1 MVVLSI
7 MMKRLFFYIIL
18 AVSVAFASCEDN
30 DSFGVSPSNIFT
42 FSEDTINMDTVF
54 STVPT
59 PTYSFW
65 LYNNSGDG
73 IRINQARLQRGNQT
87 GFRVNVD
94 GFYLDNSMG
103 SLVNN
108 IEVRDGDSIRVFV
121 ELTSATNG
129 QDVPVLLED
138 DLLFLL
144 ESGVEQKVNL
154 RAFSWD
160 AQLMD
165 SLVVKSDMIIESSKP
180 IVIRKGIVVD
190 SQATLT
196 VNHPTTLYFGADAG
210 IDVFGRLLVNQNT
223 EGEVVMRGDRTDRMF
238 PYLPYD
244 RVSGQWKGI
253 RIHSSSFENEIRN
266 ADIHSGYYGII
277 CDSVGYDQNRMR
289 LSLEN
294 VTIHN
299 CKGPGVQA
307 FNSNI
312 SIVNCQISNTLGD
325 CLSVYG
331 GNAFMVYTTLAQF
344 YPFSAD
350 RGVALRFAN
359 YDGEYNYPLHLFECY
374 NSLVTGYADDVIMGE
389 TNDSTVTFNY
399 HFQNSLLRTPVVEDS
414 VRFVNVIWETAE
426 DSVQGKMHFINI
438 DEDNLVYDFHLDSLS
453 TARNKAISATSFP
466 FDRDGV
472 MRKEDTP
479 DVGCYEYVEKES
491 GIN

>member
-7 MMKRLFFYIIL
+7 KMKRLFFYTIL
-18 AVSVAFASCEDN
+18 AVSLVFASCDDN

-65 LYNNSGDG
+65 VYNNSGDG
-73 IRINQARLQRGNQT
+73 IRISQARLQRGNQT

-108 IEVRDGDSIRVFV
+108 IEVRKNDSIRVFV
-121 ELTSATNG
+121 ELTSAMQG
-129 QDVPVLLED
+129 HDAPVLVED
-138 DLLFLL
+138 NLLFFL

-165 SLVVKSDMIIESSKP
+165 SLVVKNDMVIESSKP
-180 IVIRKGIVVD
+180 VVIRRGIVVD
-190 SQATLT
+190 SLATLT
-196 VNHPTTLYFGADAG
+196 VNHPTTLYFGSDAG
-210 IDVFGRLLVNQNT
+210 IDVYGRLLINQNS

-253 RIHSSSFENEIRN
+253 RIHSSSYNNVIRN
-266 ADIHSGYYGII
+266 ADIHSGSYGII

-312 SIVNCQISNTLGD
+312 SVVNCQISNTLGD

-331 GNAFMVYTTLAQF
+331 GSAFMVYTTLAQF

-359 YDGEYNYPLHLFECY
+359 YDGEHNYPLHLFECY

-389 TNDSTVTFNY
+389 TNDSTVAFNY

-414 VRFVNVIWETAE
+414 ARFVNVIWETAE

-438 DEDNLVYDFHLDSLS
+438 DEDNLAYDFHLDSLS

-466 FDRDGV
+466 LDRDGV